1 MSFRINETNPYLI
14 KKDLQMQQAAEKLLQ
29 GQSVVYD
36 FSFLNKNDKETLK

>member
-1 MSFRINETNPYLI
+1 MSFGINEANACFI